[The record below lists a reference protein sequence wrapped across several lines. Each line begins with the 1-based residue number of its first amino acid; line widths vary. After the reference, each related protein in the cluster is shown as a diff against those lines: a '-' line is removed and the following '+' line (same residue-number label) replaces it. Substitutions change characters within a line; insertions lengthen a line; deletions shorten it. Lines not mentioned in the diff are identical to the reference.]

1 MGVRVVAM
9 ATKCDAW
16 IALKS
21 VFGRDSAPHRAVGAH
36 YTPTNPLVGWE
47 GDVGVFTA
55 AVTISKGK

>member
-1 MGVRVVAM
+1 M